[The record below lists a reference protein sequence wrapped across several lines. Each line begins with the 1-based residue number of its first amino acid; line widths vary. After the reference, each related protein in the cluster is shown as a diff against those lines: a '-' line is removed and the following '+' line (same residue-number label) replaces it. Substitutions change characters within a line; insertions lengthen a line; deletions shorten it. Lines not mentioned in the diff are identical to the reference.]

1 MKRLFTMAQSPDLK
15 KQRKVFTYAP
25 SFPQLNCKNYKRE
38 FGKKWISFLIILY
51 FLPKITDP
59 AFAVFKQQEN
69 LKAVLS
75 HETFLM

>member
-15 KQRKVFTYAP
+15 KQRKVFTNAP
-25 SFPQLNCKNYKRE
+25 SFPRLSCKNYKTE

-51 FLPKITDP
+51 FLPKIIDP
-59 AFAVFKQQEN
+59 AFAVCKQQEN